1 MTNINSL
8 VVTREVMQ
16 WAAVTTHLELTR
28 LPENVFLKFIRWKG
42 KILIRP
48 PQKKPELGCDLRLM
62 RAIHGYSF
70 TFTIKIA
77 LIRLPNAITHI
88 CILSS
93 NNSVSDVNNS
103 TF

>member
-28 LPENVFLKFIRWKG
+28 VPENGFLKFIGWKG

-70 TFTIKIA
+70 TLTII
-77 LIRLPNAITHI
+77 IDENPTIAITMPSSRAYPVLGLN
-88 CILSS
+88 ILQG
-93 NNSVSDVNNS
+93 
-103 TF
+103 

>member
-28 LPENVFLKFIRWKG
+28 VPENVSLKFIRWKG
-42 KILIRP
+42 IKYYIRP

-70 TFTIKIA
+70 TFTIQIDENHT
-77 LIRLPNAITHI
+77 IAITMSSSRADPVLGLN
-88 CILSS
+88 ILQG
-93 NNSVSDVNNS
+93 
-103 TF
+103 